1 MKEFLKEGLAV
12 ISVQP
17 KPNDPKELKE
27 EISIESLEVHSVKH
41 KPNDPFELKDKISIG
56 KPCSPFSLTQS

>member
-27 EISIESLEVHSVKH
+27 DFLEECLKSIQSNLSLM
-41 KPNDPFELKDKISIG
+41 
-56 KPCSPFSLTQS
+56 TQMN